1 MSPVDPPKGS
11 WFEQAEQAVEQIEK
25 AHIEGASIEPAGVA
39 LAFLRGSLA
48 VAEALGGVQN
58 SLDEV
63 DGQLNTMGGSL
74 AENTAGLVL
83 ATEGVKGELD
93 WLRKDLTREISDG
106 VARLAG

>member
-25 AHIEGASIEPAGVA
+25 AHIEGASIEPAGMA

-48 VAEALGGVQN
+48 IAEALGGVEN
-58 SLDEV
+58 AVHDVGAE
-63 DGQLNTMGGSL
+63 LNTMGGSL

-83 ATEGVKGELD
+83 ATEALKGEMD
-93 WLRKDLTREISDG
+93 WLRKDLTREISDAA
-106 VARLAG
+106 ARLGN